1 MLQAYATQMALDKLG
16 YENETIDISNFNGEI
31 KKAKMLYFA
40 KASLT
45 SDFLLSKLGMAKNVL
60 IKKISKNQYATLS
73 KVRADKFDTF
83 SHKQFRLSPKLWKEL
98 GLENKKVIGHIGRFC
113 FQKNHNLL
121 IDIFAE
127 VIKRE
132 KDAVLILIG
141 EGELENEVKNKV
153 VCLGMEEKV
162 LFLGRRADAYRYY
175 QAMDLFMLPSRYEG
189 LPVVG
194 VEAQASGLPWVMSDV
209 VTSEIK
215 ILDSTKFVSGGID
228 KYVNAVVEGLKV
240 NRKDTSE
247 EMIKAGF
254 DIQTEARKLLEY
266 YESLV

>member
-1 MLQAYATQMALDKLG
+1 
-16 YENETIDISNFNGEI
+16 
-31 KKAKMLYFA
+31 
-40 KASLT
+40 
-45 SDFLLSKLGMAKNVL
+45 
-60 IKKISKNQYATLS
+60 
-73 KVRADKFDTF
+73 
-83 SHKQFRLSPKLWKEL
+83 
-98 GLENKKVIGHIGRFC
+98 
-113 FQKNHNLL
+113 
-121 IDIFAE
+121 
-127 VIKRE
+127 
-132 KDAVLILIG
+132 
-141 EGELENEVKNKV
+141 
-153 VCLGMEEKV
+153 MEEKV